1 MSGNN
6 ISGPPLCR
14 PKMLTDEWIE
24 TYLYRV
30 IRANGIRQP
39 LLTDL
44 ERFRPTLPATA
55 SSKPDGYP
63 IWGDCALPRWS
74 VSTRLKKIR
83 YCPACLTESRHIR
96 SRWRLKLFEVC
107 TIHHIRL
114 KDDLAEPVMTRGY
127 KEVGRYLVTDVT
139 DEQLWVGSVCP
150 MPSERRH
157 VEQLW
162 AGFERSIVD
171 DDISAALEKLPCIL
185 FLETLFDAIATTAT
199 DSGYLPIGVPRS
211 TSSAKIAE
219 QFQYQATPSIDGIRK
234 LLDQIAVIEHRRVVL
249 ARLRRVLGDEANR
262 PTCLSNLPIADLRM
276 RLLDDGRQ
284 WPDTPTRGLVHPPH
298 AAPKG
303 YVSFEKAAL
312 LIGCTAGFLQ
322 YFINNDAYPDAIFVQ
337 RGQTHYTFLPLQEV
351 EACRR
356 WYASLVTR
364 EHVMSAFH
372 IDKMGCSALVSVG
385 LLDQVQIG
393 PFTFFQRSSLTNICR
408 RLEDV
413 SRPVD
418 AVDAHLHPLFC
429 SSITGT
435 HILYT
440 DLIGILMKVFDGNL
454 PIFRHLTNPGLSAYF
469 VEQHALNRVHQLR
482 ILEQARCR
490 YQTEARYQLSLLT

>member
-6 ISGPPLCR
+6 TSGLPLCR

-44 ERFRPTLPATA
+44 ERYRPTLPATE

-63 IWGDCALPRWS
+63 IWDDCALPRWS
-74 VSTRLKKIR
+74 VITRRKKIR
-83 YCPACLTESRHIR
+83 YCPACLTESRYIR

-127 KEVGRYLVTDVT
+127 REDGRYLVTDVT
-139 DEQLWVGSVCP
+139 DEQLWAGSVCP
-150 MPSERRH
+150 MPSERRY

-162 AGFERSIVD
+162 AGFERSIIEN
-171 DDISAALEKLPCIL
+171 DIPAALEKLPCIL
-185 FLETLFDAIATTAT
+185 FLVALFDAIARTTA
-199 DSGYLPIGVPRS
+199 DSGYLPISVPRS
-211 TSSAKIAE
+211 TTFAKVAE
-219 QFQYQATPSIDGIRK
+219 QFQYQATPNIDGIRT
-234 LLDQIAVIEHRRVVL
+234 LLDKIAVIEHRHVVL
-249 ARLRRVLGDEANR
+249 ACLRRMLGDEADR

-284 WPDTPTRGLVHPPH
+284 WPGTPTRGLVHPPH
-298 AAPKG
+298 AVPEG
-303 YVSFEKAAL
+303 YVSFEKATL

-322 YFINNDAYPDAIFVQ
+322 YLINSDTYPDAIFVQ
-337 RGQTHYTFLPLQEV
+337 RGQAHYTFLPLQEV

-364 EHVMSAFH
+364 EHVMSEFY
-372 IDKMGCSALVSVG
+372 IDKIGCSALVSVG

-393 PFTFFQRSSLTNICR
+393 SFTFFQRSSLTNICR

-413 SRPVD
+413 SRPFD
-418 AVDAHLHPLFC
+418 AVGAQWYPLFYA
-429 SSITGT
+429 SITGT
-435 HILYT
+435 HILHA
-440 DLIGILMKVFDGNL
+440 DLIGILMKIFDGKI
-454 PIFRHLTNPGLSAYF
+454 PVFRHLTNPGLSAYF

-482 ILEQARCR
+482 NLEQARCR

>member
-6 ISGPPLCR
+6 ISGLPLCR

-44 ERFRPTLPATA
+44 ERYRPTLPATV

-74 VSTRLKKIR
+74 VIARHKKIR

-96 SRWRLKLFEVC
+96 SRWRLNFFAVC

-127 KEVGRYLVTDVT
+127 REDGRYLVTDVT
-139 DEQLWVGSVCP
+139 DEQLWAGSVCP

-162 AGFERSIVD
+162 AGFERSIIEN
-171 DDISAALEKLPCIL
+171 DIPAALEKLPCIL
-185 FLETLFDAIATTAT
+185 FLVALFDAIARTTG
-199 DSGYLPIGVPRS
+199 DSGYLPISVPCS
-211 TSSAKIAE
+211 TTFAKVAE
-219 QFQYQATPSIDGIRK
+219 QFQYQATPNIDGIRT
-234 LLDQIAVIEHRRVVL
+234 LLDQIAVIEHRHVVL
-249 ARLRRVLGDEANR
+249 ARLRRMLGDEADR

-276 RLLDDGRQ
+276 QLLNDGRQ

-312 LIGCTAGFLQ
+312 LIGCAAGFLQ
-322 YFINNDAYPDAIFVQ
+322 YLINNDAYPDAIFVQ
-337 RGQTHYTFLPLQEV
+337 RGQTYYIFLPLQEV

-413 SRPVD
+413 SRPFD

-429 SSITGT
+429 SSITDR

-440 DLIGILMKVFDGNL
+440 DLIGILIKIFDGKL

-482 ILEQARCR
+482 KLEQARRR
-490 YQTEARYQLSLLT
+490 YQTQARYQLSLLT